1 MASLLPTYPPQT
13 LATLIYALSVRLN
26 FSVFWSHA
34 ELRAL
39 VIESLITFQ
48 AHARWWRKRCVFST
62 HLDSAGN
69 SQFFYD
75 LTQELPAELGF
86 NATDAGI
93 LSFLEFALLEPQS
106 GVPANPTWQGSDQF
120 PQDAY
125 TDAIRK
131 RRDRFLLDTAAVV
144 EHHHATGVVAESAR
158 VTLPNSIIDV
168 RRVDWV
174 ERIPT

>member
-1 MASLLPTYPPQT
+1 MATVLPTYLPIN
-13 LATLIYALSVRLN
+13 LDRLIDSLFVRLN
-26 FSVFWSHA
+26 YSTFWSRA
-34 ELRAL
+34 ELRAY
-39 VIESLITFQ
+39 VIEALVTFQ
-48 AHARWWRKRCVFST
+48 AMSRFWRRRVVFQT

-69 SQFFYD
+69 SAFFYD
-75 LTQELPAELGF
+75 LSQEVPELSY
-86 NATDAGI
+86 NATDAGL
-93 LSFLEFALLEPQS
+93 LSFLEFHLLEPQS

-144 EHHHATGVVAESAR
+144 EHHHATGVTPESAR
-158 VTLPNSIIDV
+158 VELPNSIIDV

-174 ERIPT
+174 EKVG